1 MAMTP
6 EQEKAYVE
14 LAQKGD
20 IDAFNMLVEQHQRLA
35 VNLAARLLGDL
46 GLGEDATQNAFMS
59 AYRGLSG
66 FRGGNFRSWLL
77 RIVANACH
85 DIRRSS
91 SRRPTA
97 SLDDEDLGLAAV
109 LRSPQE
115 SPEEHAIRMELQR
128 EIQRGISTLAEDQ
141 KLALILV
148 DVQGFGYQ
156 EAAEVLSANLG
167 TVKSRL
173 SRARAALRD
182 HMLKRRELL
191 PAGLRLD
198 TEDG

>member
-1 MAMTP
+1 M
-6 EQEKAYVE
+6 
-14 LAQKGD
+14 AQKGD
-20 IDAFNMLVEQHQRLA
+20 IDAFNMLVERHQRLA
-35 VNLAARLLGDL
+35 ANLAARLLGDL
-46 GLGEDATQNAFMS
+46 ALGEDASQNAFIS
-59 AYRGLSG
+59 AYRGLSR

-91 SRRPTA
+91 RRRPTA
-97 SLDDEDLGLAAV
+97 SLDDEDLGLVAV
-109 LRSPQE
+109 LRSPEE
-115 SPEEHAIRMELQR
+115 SPEEHAIRMELHR
-128 EIQRGISTLAEDQ
+128 EIQRGINTLAEDQ

-148 DVQGFGYQ
+148 DVQGLGYQ

-173 SRARAALRD
+173 SRARAAMRD
-182 HMLKRRELL
+182 YMLQRRELL

-198 TEDG
+198 KKDG